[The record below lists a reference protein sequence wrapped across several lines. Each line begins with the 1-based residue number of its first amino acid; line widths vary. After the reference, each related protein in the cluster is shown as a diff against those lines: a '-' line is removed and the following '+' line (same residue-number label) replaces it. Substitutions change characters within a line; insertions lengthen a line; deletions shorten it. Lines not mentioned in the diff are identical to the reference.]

1 MSRASTPPH
10 PPLCQISLYRRRII
24 TADAD
29 DAMVINMEINIQ
41 KYFDDCNINLTTVI
55 PHAWT
60 PCKHVKQKAKQ
71 VIVTVESENYFSNNS
86 SIGNLYRWFF
96 SVPHTCIKKNSADF
110 TQFQS
115 PFKTKKIF
123 LKKPRN
129 PPPPLQFYSS
139 SHVLYRVYSAVLKIF
154 LQERKWYVIRSLSL
168 PKSDWHFY
176 LGTSLSWLSG
186 AYFLHPL
193 GW

>member
-1 MSRASTPPH
+1 MSRASIPPH
-10 PPLCQISLYRRRII
+10 PPLCQISLYSRGII

-29 DAMVINMEINIQ
+29 DAMVINIQ
-41 KYFDDCNINLTTVI
+41 KYFDDCNIYLTTVI

-60 PCKHVKQKAKQ
+60 PCKRVKQKAKQ
-71 VIVTVESENYFSNNS
+71 VRNIRV
-86 SIGNLYRWFF
+86 GKLFF
-96 SVPHTCIKKNSADF
+96 KQFISRQFVQRIFYADF
-110 TQFQS
+110 TQFQ
-115 PFKTKKIF
+115 PPPPLKTKIIF
-123 LKKPRN
+123 LKNPKS

-176 LGTSLSWLSG
+176 LGTSLSCLSE